1 MNALKATIQLC
12 TYNRAALLERVL
24 DACFEQTV
32 PADTY
37 EVVLVNDGSTDG
49 TAEVIERARARA
61 TCRFTV
67 IEQQNSGLARG
78 RNAGIAAATGERI
91 IFIDDDVLPLPNF
104 VQEHLRSHQ
113 AHPLAIVRGGAI
125 NVESFDDLPPP
136 VWSIGNYSGNYFW
149 TTNVSVPLKTI
160 RAIGGFNADFAEY
173 GWEDIDV
180 GLRLRFAGVKAVFN
194 KHALAYHYKPRP
206 RANTVEK
213 MIRQAQAQA
222 RTAVQLERLHP
233 HWRTALATGDTPVQR
248 LIHKWMR
255 GIDMARRYRSA
266 LGDLSV
272 DRPLSAREARAA
284 RALASEAYFE
294 ELERARASVS

>member
-1 MNALKATIQLC
+1 MRATIQLC
-12 TYNRAALLERVL
+12 TYNRAGLLERVL

-32 PADTY
+32 PADSY
-37 EVVLVNDGSTDG
+37 EIVLINDGSTDE
-49 TAEVIERARARA
+49 TPAVIARARSRA
-61 TCRFTV
+61 TCALTV
-67 IEQQNSGLARG
+67 IDQQNSGLAKG
-78 RNAGIAAATGERI
+78 RNAGIAAAKGERI

-104 VQEHLRSHQ
+104 VEEHLRSHD

-125 NVESFDDLPPP
+125 NVESFDELPAP
-136 VWSIGNYSGNYFW
+136 VWSISNYSGNYFW

-160 RAIGGFNADFAEY
+160 RAIGGFNETFAEY

-180 GLRLRFAGVKAVFN
+180 GLRLRFAGVRAVFN

-206 RANTVEK
+206 RTSSVQK

-233 HWRTALATGDTPVQR
+233 HWRTALATGDNAVQR
-248 LIHKWMR
+248 LLHKWMR
-255 GIDMARRYRSA
+255 GIDMARRYRSS
-266 LGDLSV
+266 LGDLSA

-284 RALASEAYFE
+284 RMLASEAYFE
-294 ELERARASVS
+294 ELERVKASGT